1 MSLLKQFSIQFAN
14 LKSGTYDF
22 EFDVNEKFF
31 ENFKES
37 EITNGKLNTTI
48 ELQREASMLI
58 LNFDIKG
65 IVKLTCDRCLD
76 DFDQKIET
84 RNQLII
90 KFGLETKEE
99 TDEIIIIPESDHT
112 LNVAQYI
119 YEFIHLALP
128 TKRIHPEDKNG
139 KSLCNKEIIKKLE
152 QHKAIEDSKEE
163 EIDSRWEELKN
174 IKFN

>member
-1 MSLLKQFSIQFAN
+1 MKQFSIQFAN

-22 EFDVNEKFF
+22 EFAINEKFF
-31 ENFKES
+31 ENFEES
-37 EITNGKLNTTI
+37 EITHGKLKTTI
-48 ELQREASMLI
+48 ELQREARMLI

-84 RNQLII
+84 KNQLIF
-90 KFGLETKEE
+90 KFGSETKEE
-99 TDEIIIIPESDHT
+99 TDEIIIIPESDNT
-112 LNVAQYI
+112 LYIAQYI

-128 TKRIHPEDKNG
+128 TKRIHPKDKNG
-139 KSLCNKEIIKKLE
+139 KSLCNKEILKKLE

-163 EIDSRWEELKN
+163 EIDPRWEGLKN